1 MKYESPIFM
10 DMNEL
15 EGSDSS
21 QRGVPI
27 AVFVLIT
34 AVSVVAVGFIVTTA
48 VGWNVVVGANYYSE

>member
-1 MKYESPIFM
+1 MKYESLIFM

-15 EGSDSS
+15 EGSDFS
-21 QRGVPI
+21 QLGVPI

-48 VGWNVVVGANYYSE
+48 SWVECCCWS